1 MAPLAK
7 MRSCTSAKVYTK
19 VPDGG
24 WGWVVAVAFFFLEVL
39 TYGIIKSFGV
49 FFNDL
54 VLYFDESNSRVSWIL
69 SICTFVMTFTAPLST
84 VLSNRFGHR
93 PIVMIGGFLVGLGM
107 IASSFASGVVEMYI
121 TIGIISGFGYCL
133 SFLPTVSILALYFD
147 KKLSLVAAIAST
159 GECVAVFVF
168 APAFTILKDLVG
180 WRHCLLIVGALQLNI
195 MVCGALLRPIIIKK
209 ENASKSEKEEKSSQV
224 DNLETKYILEN
235 EQTCTSFNS
244 VDSGVVLST
253 SCPNIPASIVVQ
265 GNECESAKENTQML
279 PASEDSKTKPG
290 NTLLDLSLLKELNF
304 ICYALFGLFAT
315 VGFFAPQLYV
325 IALAVSLG
333 IDKDKSSYV
342 LSTMAAAELVGRISA
357 GLIHNKKPIRKVY
370 IELICVLLLCVSLLS
385 FPSASG
391 FWGLMVC
398 SGVFGFMLGTVA
410 GTHIPLLAEDDVVG
424 IEKMSSAAGVYVFI
438 QSFAGLAA
446 PPLSGLL
453 IDKTQNYGSA
463 FYFCAGGMAIAA
475 LFLALVRPCKAG
487 VCKRGKQPESVDHKD
502 PLDHKQDPNYLK
514 AVVNVPDDFL
524 EFDLKPDHE
533 YGSCV

>member
-1 MAPLAK
+1 M
-7 MRSCTSAKVYTK
+7 
-19 VPDGG
+19 
-24 WGWVVAVAFFFLEVL
+24 VAVAFFFVEVL
-39 TYGIIKSFGV
+39 TYGIVKSFGV

-54 VLYFDESNSRVSWIL
+54 VLYFGETNSRVSWIL
-69 SICTFVMTFTAPLST
+69 SICTFVLTFTAPLST

-93 PIVMIGGFLVGLGM
+93 PVVMIGGFLAGLGM
-107 IASSFASGVVEMYI
+107 IASSFASSVVEMYI
-121 TIGIISGFGYCL
+121 TIGIVSGFGCCL

-147 KKLSLVAAIAST
+147 KKLSLVAALAST
-159 GECVAVFVF
+159 GECVAVFAF
-168 APAFTILKDLVG
+168 APAFTVLKDLVG
-180 WRHCLLIVGALQLNI
+180 WRHCLLIVGSLQLNI
-195 MVCGALLRPIIIKK
+195 LVCGTLLRPVIIKK
-209 ENASKSEKEEKSSQV
+209 EDASKNEKEERSSQADSV
-224 DNLETKYILEN
+224 ETKYMLEN

-253 SCPNIPASIVVQ
+253 SCPNIPASIGVQ
-265 GNECESAKENTQML
+265 GNECESPKENTQML
-279 PASEDSKTKPG
+279 PASEDSKTKNR
-290 NTLLDLSLLKELNF
+290 NTLLDLSLLKDLSF

-315 VGFFAPQLYV
+315 VGFFAPQLYI
-325 IALAVSLG
+325 IALSVSLG

-342 LSTMAAAELVGRISA
+342 LSTMAAAELFGRISA
-357 GLIHNKKPIRKVY
+357 GLIHNKKPIRKIY

-463 FYFCAGGMAIAA
+463 FYFCAGGMTLAAI
-475 LFLALVRPCKAG
+475 FLALVRPCKLG
-487 VCKRGKQPESVDHKD
+487 VCRRRGKQPEKDHKD
-502 PLDHKQDPNYLK
+502 PVDHKEDPNELK
-514 AVVNVPDDFL
+514 VINVPEDFL
-524 EFDLKPDHE
+524 ELDIKPDHE
-533 YGSCV
+533 DGSCV